1 MAVIT
6 SLIASIIFYLVFQF
20 IPERKKRNKI
30 RPRVEIEL
38 TEIADQLFFYLE
50 IPLNYD
56 LHFASQFQDGIKNG
70 SLSAEDYELYLYN
83 KCLNN
88 SYLYDRNKSKLIVC
102 GLKLREYADQTSEK
116 IHQVMLNQNYL
127 SAEEILIIEDIN
139 RLLHTYDYDWS
150 AVDEINGMKLYP
162 VNPTISYMSENFHKL
177 QDLYIDL
184 RNILFKCEMLR
195 KETRQGRDRFFSL
208 QSESAIYEISK
219 HNYDKVTKSQIAVL

>member
-50 IPLNYD
+50 IPLHYD
-56 LHFASQFQDGIKNG
+56 LHFASQFQDRIKSG
-70 SLSAEDYELYLYN
+70 SLSAEDYELFLYS
-83 KCLNN
+83 KCLNE

-102 GLKLREYADQTSEK
+102 GHKLREYADQTSEK

-150 AVDEINGMKLYP
+150 AVDEINGIKLYP
-162 VNPTISYMSENFHKL
+162 VNPTISYMHENFHKL
-177 QDLYIDL
+177 LVLYIDL
-184 RNILFKCEMLR
+184 RNILHFR
-195 KETRQGRDRFFSL
+195 KHV
-208 QSESAIYEISK
+208 A
-219 HNYDKVTKSQIAVL
+219 